1 MTAGN
6 IADCVA
12 LITLF
17 NQSVRE
23 EENELR
29 RAEWYFLSWKFY
41 NSYELD
47 DIWVKIRK
55 KIVSENQKC
64 QCSSQKHWDSQV
76 FPNFVSLWCFLQ
88 HITGENLSP
97 IVLNYFKLG
106 RGIWA
111 SLV

>member
-29 RAEWYFLSWKFY
+29 RAEWYFLS
-41 NSYELD
+41 
-47 DIWVKIRK
+47 
-55 KIVSENQKC
+55 
-64 QCSSQKHWDSQV
+64 
-76 FPNFVSLWCFLQ
+76 
-88 HITGENLSP
+88 
-97 IVLNYFKLG
+97 
-106 RGIWA
+106 
-111 SLV
+111 